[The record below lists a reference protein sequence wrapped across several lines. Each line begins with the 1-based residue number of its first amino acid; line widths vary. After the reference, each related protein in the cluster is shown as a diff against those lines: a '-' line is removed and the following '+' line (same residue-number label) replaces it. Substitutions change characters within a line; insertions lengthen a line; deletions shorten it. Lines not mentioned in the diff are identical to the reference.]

1 MPMFK
6 REDGRLMSTVVKRC
20 KKLAFYGV
28 PSVSG
33 DSVTYTFYRM
43 KGFDEITTA
52 KNPREYSRQYVDEE
66 FEQTDVVGY
75 NPSISFGF
83 DRFSDDA
90 VHDDIVSIFNEE
102 KVGTAAVRPIIMVD
116 LESEEK
122 LAIKRDFSVI
132 AENEGSGVD
141 LYKYT
146 GTFRVKGEKIAG
158 SAVSDDDWQTCSFVE
173 A

>member
-1 MPMFK
+1 
-6 REDGRLMSTVVKRC
+6 MSAVVKRC

-28 PSVSG
+28 PITTEGVES
-33 DSVTYTFYRM
+33 YKFYRM
-43 KGFDEITTA
+43 KGFDDITTA

-83 DRFSDDA
+83 DRFTDDA

-102 KVGTAAVRPIIMVD
+102 KVGADAVRPIIMVD
-116 LESEEK
+116 LESENNS
-122 LAIKRDFSVI
+122 AIKRNFSVI

-146 GTFRVKGEKIAG
+146 GSLRVKSEKIAG
-158 SAVSDDDWQTCSFVE
+158 TAISDDDWQTCSFVE

>member
-1 MPMFK
+1 MAA
-6 REDGRLMSTVVKRC
+6 VVKRC

-28 PSVSG
+28 PQTEG
-33 DSVTYTFYRM
+33 ESVTYTYHRM
-43 KGFDEITTA
+43 KGFDDITTS

-90 VHDDIVSIFNEE
+90 VHNDLVEIFNKE
-102 KVGTAAVRPIIMVD
+102 KLGSDAVRPIIMVD
-116 LESEEK
+116 LEDDEK
-122 LAIKRDFSVI
+122 SAIMREFSVI
-132 AENEGSGVD
+132 AESEGSGTD
-141 LYKYT
+141 LYKYS
-146 GTFRVKGEKIAG
+146 GSFRVKGEKVYGTAE
-158 SAVSDDDWQTCSFVE
+158 SADDWQTCSFTE